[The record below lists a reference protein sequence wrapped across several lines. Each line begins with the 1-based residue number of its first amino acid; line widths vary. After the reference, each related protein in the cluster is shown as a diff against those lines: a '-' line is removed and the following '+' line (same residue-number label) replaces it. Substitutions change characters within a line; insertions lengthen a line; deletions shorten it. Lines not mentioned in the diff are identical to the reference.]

1 MLRLWIPLVTCV
13 ALITPA
19 VSAELT
25 ADAVNGAELRKRP
38 PAEDKTDPVAIRAQV
53 LLDRAHVSPGE
64 IDGRFGDNAQKALAA
79 FAAAKG
85 LKSGA
90 KLTPELWAALTQQDQ
105 EPAIVSYKITK
116 QDVKGPFLNPVPKKL
131 EAMKDLP
138 AIGYATPREALAEK
152 FHMSEDLLAALNP
165 GKAFDKADEEIFVAN
180 VAPAGDGG
188 KDKSKA
194 ESKPESKSKPE
205 VKAEA
210 KSESKAKS
218 ETKDKQDPSKPKLAE
233 ITRLA
238 VNKDEGTVQAF
249 DKDNHLVAFFPATVG
264 SEEKPTPEGTFKVTS
279 RDADPTYR
287 YNPDYEFHGVKSSKP
302 FTIKPGPNGPVGSYW
317 IGLSIG
323 NGYGIHGTAEP
334 SKVGKS
340 ESHGCVRMTNW
351 DARFIGE
358 HLARK
363 AVVEMH

>member
-1 MLRLWIPLVTCV
+1 MLRLWIPLLLSTVLV
-13 ALITPA
+13 FPA
-19 VSAELT
+19 QAAELT
-25 ADAVNGAELRKRP
+25 ADAVNTAELRKRP

-90 KLTPELWAALTQQDQ
+90 KLTSELWAALTQQDQ
-105 EPAIVSYKITK
+105 EPAIVAYRITK
-116 QDVKGPFLNPVPKKL
+116 QDVKGSFLNPVPKKL

-152 FHMSEDLLAALNP
+152 FHMSEDLLSALNP

-180 VAPAGDGG
+180 VVALPENAKDGRRE
-188 KDKSKA
+188 KSKA
-194 ESKPESKSKPE
+194 ELKAESKDKKDQSKL
-205 VKAEA
+205 
-210 KSESKAKS
+210 
-218 ETKDKQDPSKPKLAE
+218 KLAQ

-249 DKDNHLVAFFPATVG
+249 DKDNHFVAFFPATVG
-264 SEEKPTPEGTFKVTS
+264 SDEKPTPEGSFKVTS
-279 RDADPTYR
+279 RDPDPTYR
-287 YNPDYEFHGVKSSKP
+287 YNPDYEFHGVKSSMP
-302 FTIKPGPNGPVGSYW
+302 FTIKPGPNNPVGSYW

-351 DARFIGE
+351 DARFLGE
-358 HLARK
+358 HLAKK
-363 AVVEMH
+363 ATVEMH